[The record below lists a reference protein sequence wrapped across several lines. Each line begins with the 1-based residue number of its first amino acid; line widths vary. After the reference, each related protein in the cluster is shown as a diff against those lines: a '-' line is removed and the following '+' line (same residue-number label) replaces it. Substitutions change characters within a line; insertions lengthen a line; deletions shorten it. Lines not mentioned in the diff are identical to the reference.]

1 MNIFRC
7 VWVILFLVWPHLCHA
22 QEAAAPPAGIS
33 EARIAALQKD
43 LAEAGEATSSAGKR
57 RAYKNIVR
65 DGEALLEGAPAA
77 PKRWQVL
84 AIMLNGQKR
93 LFGMEN
99 TAPNREA
106 LLETCTKLAKAPDE
120 YAQLRLEADLLLSEN
135 ALSLKDADI
144 NERARALQEL
154 ITRYR
159 GTPAEAK
166 SLIIASQIAGKLN
179 ALDLQKQITKALG
192 ERFGDDPA
200 IIEWRRQNLSLSN
213 MDVFFAGTY
222 TRADGVALNF
232 PIDAMG
238 HAYVVVFWSTK
249 SPGVEDYL
257 KHIGELRKSFRHVF
271 RVYSFNLDELPDA
284 GQSTLSKLDLDWVA
298 MRLPGGR
305 KGQAY
310 LTYGQGDP
318 SCLLCNGFGHAL
330 LMPSIAANGVQSA
343 ISSKDVDPRK
353 RASFELSPNR
363 IPEDR
368 HLAQLQSLF
377 IGDFLV
383 MGPDNKLDPVFPPEL
398 QMISFAA
405 DSSSASRLNRT
416 AASAPEGTLAAIQ
429 ACFTLPPFR
438 YRLAPAEALANYK
451 KAHGLCLDALKQ
463 HPADPNSWI
472 VRNRLI
478 IALLGMWNLAG
489 EPEHLVQAAGQAREV
504 LAQGVP
510 PATAVV
516 ARFCL
521 AKQTIRQG
529 GAKPVALLAQLIEE
543 SGGAKAPASACAA
556 AAILAVEAQARDL
569 HELYRDKF
577 PVTGYDGNSAL
588 WSFASFLRDRF
599 HRYALL
605 KANYIYNRD
614 SSPRGYIINLGGTP
628 PDVPLPVME
637 LKTLDGKTLR
647 VPGDTNGKLT
657 LLVFVEPPAVIETAP
672 ELDAKGKPKPR
683 TPNFVIARALELA
696 ERHVNKDLEVVV
708 AFLCDDP
715 AKAQAMM
722 KVEGWTCRAAMV
734 PGGLANPM
742 VRRLGIL
749 SADRIPNV
757 FLLRRDGTIA
767 WDARGLEYMAGGD
780 LFATLLAMKVQI
792 ETCEVE
798 HACKALEKGDF
809 KEAARVFGG
818 PYLPW
823 APDRFGWRPP
833 QYHGQ
838 ALAYIGMQD
847 WKTALESIEMAI
859 DAQKLRYFRG
869 GRDDGDT
876 VRWREMAATVT
887 VVLPDDILVE
897 LWTTKAGILD
907 KLGRKDE
914 ATEMHKLAS
923 QPAKPDA
930 PSIYKS
936 THERLKDWLKKHQ
949 METPKP

>member
-7 VWVILFLVWPHLCHA
+7 VWLILFLVWPHLCNA
-22 QEAAAPPAGIS
+22 QETAAPPVGIP

-57 RAYKNIVR
+57 RGYKNIVR
-65 DGEALLEGAPAA
+65 DGEALLEGTPAA
-77 PKRWQVL
+77 PNRWQVL
-84 AIMLNGQKR
+84 GIMLDSRKR

-120 YAQLRLEADLLLSEN
+120 YAQFRLEADLLLSEN

-144 NERARALQEL
+144 NERTRALQEL

-179 ALDLQKQITKALG
+179 ALDLQKQITNALG

-200 IIEWRRQNLSLSN
+200 IIEWRRQNLSISN

-238 HAYVVVFWSTK
+238 HAYVVVFWSAK

-298 MRLPGGR
+298 LRLPGGR
-305 KGQAY
+305 KSQAY
-310 LTYGQGDP
+310 RTYAQNDP

-330 LMPSIAANGVQSA
+330 LMPSTAADGSG
-343 ISSKDVDPRK
+343 DPRK
-353 RASFELSPNR
+353 RAGFELSPER

-383 MGPDNKLDPVFPPEL
+383 MGSDNKLDPALPPEL
-398 QMISFAA
+398 QMISFDA

-416 AASAPEGTLAAIQ
+416 ADSAPEETLAAIQ

-463 HPADPNSWI
+463 YPADPNSWI

-478 IALLGMWNLAG
+478 VALLGMWNLAG

-504 LAQGVP
+504 LAQSVP
-510 PATAVV
+510 PAAAVV

-521 AKQTIRQG
+521 ATQAIRQG
-529 GAKPVALLAQLIEE
+529 AAKPVALLAQLIEE

-577 PVTGYDGNSAL
+577 PATGYDGNPAL

-599 HRYALL
+599 HRHALL
-605 KANYIYNRD
+605 KANYIYNLHNP
-614 SSPRGYIINLGGTP
+614 SPRGYIINLGGTP
-628 PDVPLPVME
+628 LDVPLPVME

-647 VPGDTNGKLT
+647 VPDDTNGKLT
-657 LLVFVEPPAVIETAP
+657 LLVFVEPPAVIETEP
-672 ELDAKGKPKPR
+672 ELDANGKPKPR
-683 TPNFVIARALELA
+683 KRYAVMADALELA
-696 ERHVNKDLEVVV
+696 ERHVNKDLDVVV

-734 PGGLANPM
+734 PGGLTNPM

-767 WDARGLEYMAGGD
+767 WDARGLEYKGGENTP
-780 LFATLLAMKVQI
+780 FALLLAMKVQI

-838 ALAYIGMQD
+838 ALAYMGMQD
-847 WKTALESIEMAI
+847 WKAALESIEMAI

-869 GRDDGDT
+869 RRDDGDT
-876 VRWREMAATVT
+876 VKWREMAATVT
-887 VVLPDDILVE
+887 VVPSDDILVE

-907 KLGRKDE
+907 KLGRSDE
-914 ATEMHKLAS
+914 AAQMRKLAAEPS
-923 QPAKPDA
+923 KPDA

-936 THERLKDWLKKHQ
+936 THERLKNWLKKHR
-949 METPKP
+949 MEAPKP

>member
-1 MNIFRC
+1 MITCNPKWFRC
-7 VWVILFLVWPHLCHA
+7 GLAGLAGLAMVLTV
-22 QEAAAPPAGIS
+22 AAAPVPDNDITS
-33 EARIAALQKD
+33 LETELAATGTGK
-43 LAEAGEATSSAGKR
+43 SAVEQRMACKSVVRQGKS
-57 RAYKNIVR
+57 
-65 DGEALLEGAPAA
+65 LLEAHPDAPN
-77 PKRWQVL
+77 RFRVLGIVFQV
-84 AIMLNGQKR
+84 QKR
-93 LFGMEN
+93 LFGLEN
-99 TAPNREA
+99 SDRNRTE
-106 LLETCTKLAKAPDE
+106 LFETCQQLAQAPAE
-120 YAQLRLEADLLLSEN
+120 YAALRLEADLLLSDRDLTARDATLAQRAE
-135 ALSLKDADI
+135 ALGAI
-144 NERARALQEL
+144 VE
-154 ITRYR
+154 RYR

-179 ALDLQKQITKALG
+179 ALDLQKQITNALG

-200 IIEWRRQNLSLSN
+200 IIEWRRQNLSISN

-238 HAYVVVFWSTK
+238 HAYVVVFWSAK

-284 GQSTLSKLDLDWVA
+284 GQSTLGKLDLDWVA
-298 MRLPGGR
+298 LRLPGGR
-305 KGQAY
+305 KSQAY
-310 LTYGQGDP
+310 RTYAQNDP

-330 LMPSIAANGVQSA
+330 LLPSGSG
-343 ISSKDVDPRK
+343 D
-353 RASFELSPNR
+353 LSPER

-383 MGPDNKLDPVFPPEL
+383 TGPDNKLAPAFPPEL
-398 QMISFAA
+398 QMISFDA

-416 AASAPEGTLAAIQ
+416 ADSAPEETLAAIQ
-429 ACFTLPPFR
+429 ACFTLPPLR

-451 KAHGLCLDALKQ
+451 KAHGLCLEALKQ

-478 IALLGMWNLAG
+478 VALLGMWNLAG

-510 PATAVV
+510 PAAGVV

-521 AKQTIRQG
+521 AKQAIRQG
-529 GAKPVALLAQLIEE
+529 GAKPVALLAQLIED

-577 PVTGYDGNSAL
+577 PATGYDGNPAL

-599 HRYALL
+599 HRHALL
-605 KANYIYNRD
+605 KASYIYNLHN
-614 SSPRGYIINLGGTP
+614 SGPRGYIINLGGTP

-647 VPGDTNGKLT
+647 LPDDTKGKLT
-657 LLVFVEPPAVIETAP
+657 LLVFVEPPAVIETEP
-672 ELDAKGKPKPR
+672 ELDANGKPKPKPR
-683 TPNFVIARALELA
+683 TPNYVMARALELA
-696 ERHVNKDLEVVV
+696 ERHVNKDLDVVV
-708 AFLCDDP
+708 TFLCDDP
-715 AKAQAMM
+715 AKVQAMM

-767 WDARGLEYMAGGD
+767 WDARGLEYKGENTPFV
-780 LFATLLAMKVQI
+780 LLLAMKVQI
-792 ETCEVE
+792 EACEVE

-847 WKTALESIEMAI
+847 WKAALESIEMAI

-869 GRDDGDT
+869 RRDDGDT
-876 VRWREMAATVT
+876 VQWREMAATVT
-887 VVLPDDILVE
+887 VVPSDDILVE
-897 LWTTKAGILD
+897 LWATKAGILD

-914 ATEMHKLAS
+914 AAQMRKLAAV
-923 QPAKPDA
+923 PAKPDA

-936 THERLKDWLKKHQ
+936 THERLKNWLKKHR

>member
-7 VWVILFLVWPHLCHA
+7 ACLALFFVWPLLCHA
-22 QEAAAPPAGIS
+22 QEPAAPPAGIP
-33 EARIAALQKD
+33 EATIAALQKD
-43 LAEAGEATSSAGKR
+43 LAEAGTATTSAGKR

-77 PKRWQVL
+77 LNRWQVL
-84 AIMLNGQKR
+84 GIMLDSRKR

-99 TAPNREA
+99 SAPNREA
-106 LLETCTKLAKAPDE
+106 LLETCTQLAKAPDE
-120 YAQLRLEADLLLSEN
+120 YAQFRLEADLLLSEN

-144 NERARALQEL
+144 NERTRALQEL

-179 ALDLQKQITKALG
+179 ALDLQKQITNALG

-200 IIEWRRQNLSLSN
+200 IIEWRRQNLSISS

-222 TRADGVALNF
+222 TRADGVALDF

-238 HAYVVVFWSTK
+238 HAYVVVFWSAK

-257 KHIGELRKSFRHVF
+257 KHIGELRKSFRDVF

-298 MRLPGGR
+298 LRLPGGR
-305 KGQAY
+305 KSQAY
-310 LTYGQGDP
+310 RTYAQNDP
-318 SCLLCNGFGHAL
+318 SCLLCNGFGHTL
-330 LMPSIAANGVQSA
+330 LMPSGSG
-343 ISSKDVDPRK
+343 D
-353 RASFELSPNR
+353 LSPGR

-383 MGPDNKLDPVFPPEL
+383 MGPDNKLDPALPPEL

-405 DSSSASRLNRT
+405 DASSASRLNRT
-416 AASAPEGTLAAIQ
+416 AASAPEETLAAIQ
-429 ACFTLPPFR
+429 ACFTLPPVR

-478 IALLGMWNLAG
+478 VALLGMWNLAG

-510 PATAVV
+510 TAAGVV

-521 AKQTIRQG
+521 TKQAIRQG
-529 GAKPVALLAQLIEE
+529 DAKPVALLAQLIEE

-556 AAILAVEAQARDL
+556 AAILAVDAQARDL

-577 PVTGYDGNSAL
+577 MATGYDGNPAL

-647 VPGDTNGKLT
+647 VPDDTNGKLT

-672 ELDAKGKPKPR
+672 ELDANGKPKPR
-683 TPNFVIARALELA
+683 TPNFVMSRALELA
-696 ERHVNKDLEVVV
+696 ERHVNKDLDVVV

-734 PGGLANPM
+734 PGGLTNPM

-767 WDARGLEYMAGGD
+767 WDARGLEYMGGGD

-838 ALAYIGMQD
+838 ALAYMGMQD
-847 WKTALESIEMAI
+847 WKAALESIEMAI
-859 DAQKLRYFRG
+859 DAQKLRYFLGR
-869 GRDDGDT
+869 RDDGGEAQ
-876 VRWREMAATVT
+876 WREMAATVT
-887 VVLPDDILVE
+887 VVPSDEILVE

-907 KLGRKDE
+907 KLGRSDE
-914 ATEMHKLAS
+914 AAQMRKLAAE
-923 QPAKPDA
+923 PAKPDA

>member
-7 VWVILFLVWPHLCHA
+7 VWLILFLACPLLCHA
-22 QEAAAPPAGIS
+22 QEPAAPPAGIP
-33 EARIAALQKD
+33 EATIAALQKD
-43 LAEAGEATSSAGKR
+43 LAEAGTATTSAGKR

-77 PKRWQVL
+77 PNRWQVL
-84 AIMLNGQKR
+84 GIMLDGRKR

-106 LLETCTKLAKAPDE
+106 LLETCTQLAKAPDE
-120 YAQLRLEADLLLSEN
+120 HAQLRLEADLLLSEN

-154 ITRYR
+154 VKRYR

-166 SLIIASQIAGKLN
+166 SLMIASQIAGKLN
-179 ALDLQKQITKALG
+179 ALDLQKQITNAMG

-200 IIEWRRQNLSLSN
+200 MIEWRRQNLSISN

-238 HAYVVVFWSTK
+238 HAYVLVFWSAK

-257 KHIGELRKSFRHVF
+257 KHIGKMRKSLSDAF

-305 KGQAY
+305 KSQTY
-310 LTYGQGDP
+310 RTYGQGDP
-318 SCLLCNGFGHAL
+318 SYLLCNGFGHAL
-330 LMPSIAANGVQSA
+330 LMPSGSG
-343 ISSKDVDPRK
+343 D
-353 RASFELSPNR
+353 LSPGR

-383 MGPDNKLDPVFPPEL
+383 MGPDNKLDSAFPPEL
-398 QMISFAA
+398 QMISFDA
-405 DSSSASRLNRT
+405 DTSSASRLNRT
-416 AASAPEGTLAAIQ
+416 ADSAPEETLAAIQ
-429 ACFTLPPFR
+429 ACFTPPPFR
-438 YRLAPAEALANYK
+438 YQLAPVEALANYK

-478 IALLGMWNLAG
+478 VALLGMWNLAG
-489 EPEHLVQAAGQAREV
+489 EPEHLVQAAAQAREV
-504 LAQGVP
+504 LAQSVP
-510 PATAVV
+510 PAAGVV

-521 AKQTIRQG
+521 TKQAIRQG
-529 GAKPVALLAQLIEE
+529 DAKPAALLAQLIEE

-556 AAILAVEAQARDL
+556 AAILAVDAQARDL

-577 PVTGYDGNSAL
+577 PLTQYDGNPAL

-605 KANYIYNRD
+605 KAIYTHNMNNVG
-614 SSPRGYIINLGGTP
+614 PRGYIINLGGSP

-672 ELDAKGKPKPR
+672 ELDANGKPKPR
-683 TPNFVIARALELA
+683 TPNYIMARALELA
-696 ERHVNKDLEVVV
+696 ERHVNKDLDVVV

-715 AKAQAMM
+715 AKVEAMM

-734 PGGLANPM
+734 PGGLTNPM
-742 VRRLGIL
+742 VQRLGIL

-767 WDARGLEYMAGGD
+767 WDARGLEYKGGGD

-847 WKTALESIEMAI
+847 WKAALESIEMAI

-869 GRDDGDT
+869 RRDDGDT
-876 VRWREMAATVT
+876 VNWREMAATVT
-887 VVLPDDILVE
+887 VVHPDDILVE

-914 ATEMHKLAS
+914 AAQMRKLAAE
-923 QPAKPDA
+923 PAKPDA

-936 THERLKDWLKKHQ
+936 THERLKEWLKKHP
-949 METPKP
+949 METPK